1 MVRTRPDWRRRRRRS
16 GGPERRERNR
26 NAARQGRGSRSGE
39 GGARPEWRGA
49 VRVVRTR
56 PDGNLSGKRGGRS
69 PTAARQGRSSRGG
82 GGGARPGRGGAPA
95 RPGERRSAQLGEGAA
110 CSRREERRGR
120 GRAEA
125 GPTPR
130 GERSGAMQ
138 VGGRAPLSEL
148 KLNTARR
155 RASGLWCPS
164 EN

>member
-1 MVRTRPDWRRRRRRS
+1 MVRTRPDWRRRGR
-16 GGPERRERNR
+16 GGP
-26 NAARQGRGSRSGE
+26 RGGSGTGTRPDR
-39 GGARPEWRGA
+39 GGARGVARAGRGLSGA
-49 VRVVRTR
+49 EPSAWVRTR

-82 GGGARPGRGGAPA
+82 GGGARPDRGGAPA

-148 KLNTARR
+148 KLNAARR
-155 RASGLWCPS
+155 LSERTLASK
-164 EN
+164 